1 MLPFFLEI
9 NYMQKIFLFIALICN
24 FLSANQS
31 QVYLSEDREPC
42 AVYVPSKIP
51 LFGDL
56 HVHTTLS
63 LDANTQGTLNTPD
76 DAYRY
81 AKGQSLYLQPYNKDK
96 TSSRSSKLN
105 QALDFAA
112 VTDHA
117 ELLGEVRLC
126 LDPQS
131 AKFNGFQCMAYRSFP
146 KLSYFFMNAK
156 ASMRKPLGMC
166 GDSREICLEAAEKP
180 WQEIIDAAEEHYDR
194 TKSCAFTTFVGYE
207 WTGAAYSGNNLHRN
221 IIFENSNVPFQP
233 VSFYEAPSRSELW
246 EQLDR
251 ECSKDC
257 NYMVIPHNSNLSN
270 GFMFEKPNQD
280 EIYLQNIREPLVE
293 IFQHK
298 GSSECA
304 INSNDPLCS
313 FEQLP
318 YKDFKSK
325 FSRNLSAPPKSSFVR
340 DALNQG
346 LLIQAKENINP
357 FKFGFIGSTDTH
369 LGSPGLVD
377 EDVFPGHGGAGKSF
391 RTSIPEGL
399 PDDIEFNPGGLAVV
413 WAEENS
419 RTSIFNALKR
429 KEVYG
434 TSGPRFLVRFFL
446 GEGLDADLC
455 SQPEAIS
462 RAYEDGVPMGATSQA
477 ELMTKAR
484 LFISASVDASLK
496 DQYIE
501 KLQVV
506 KGTMIDGE
514 VITAV
519 HDVMIHEP
527 TDLDLDS
534 CEVVGTGVRSMCT
547 VWDDPSFIQGD
558 EAYYYVRVV
567 ANKSCRWSHDLCLKN
582 SEYCEESNLNIPKFI
597 QERAWTSPIWL
608 EKSTDI

>member
-1 MLPFFLEI
+1 
-9 NYMQKIFLFIALICN
+9 MQKIFLFLAISSN
-24 FLSANQS
+24 FLFANLSSAYPN
-31 QVYLSEDREPC
+31 EDREPC
-42 AVYVPSKIP
+42 DVYVPNKMP

-56 HVHTTLS
+56 HVHTALS
-63 LDANTQGTLNTPD
+63 LDANTQGTLNSPD

-81 AKGQSLYLQPYNKDK
+81 AKGQKLYLQPYNKDR
-96 TSSRSSKLN
+96 TSSRISKLN
-105 QALDFAA
+105 QPLDFAA

-131 AKFNGFQCMAYRSFP
+131 AKYNGLQCRTYRNFP
-146 KLSYFFMNAK
+146 KLSYFYMNAK

-180 WQEIIDAAEEHYDR
+180 WQEIIQAAEEHYDR
-194 TKSCAFTTFVGYE
+194 TAACSFTTFVGYE

-221 IIFENSNVPFQP
+221 VIFDSSNVPYQP
-233 VSFYEAPSRSELW
+233 ISFYEAPTRVELW
-246 EQLDR
+246 EQLDQ
-251 ECSKDC
+251 ECLKDC
-257 NYMVIPHNSNLSN
+257 DYMVIPHNSNLSN

-325 FSRNLSAPPKSSFVR
+325 FSKDFSASPNSSFVR

-369 LGSPGLVD
+369 LGTPGLVD
-377 EDVFPGHGGAGKSF
+377 EEVFPGHGGAGKSY
-391 RTSIPEGL
+391 RSSIPDGL

-446 GEGLDADLC
+446 GEGLDTNLC
-455 SQPEAIS
+455 DHSDAVS
-462 RAYEDGVPMGATSQA
+462 YAYKNGIPMGSTSGSN
-477 ELMTKAR
+477 LMSKAR
-484 LFISASVDASLK
+484 LFISASADPSLK
-496 DQYIE
+496 HQYIE

-506 KGTMIDGE
+506 KGRIVDGE
-514 VITAV
+514 VITSV
-519 HDVMIHEP
+519 HDVMSHKP
-527 TDLDLDS
+527 TDLDLNS
-534 CEVVGTGVRSMCT
+534 CKVIGTGVRSMCT
-547 VWDDPSFIQGD
+547 VWDDPSFNQED

-567 ANKSCRWSHDLCLKN
+567 ANKSCRWSHNLCLKN
-582 SEYCEESNLNIPKFI
+582 SEYCEDSNSNIPKFI

-608 EKSTDI
+608 ENSSDI

>member
-1 MLPFFLEI
+1 MKKIFFL
-9 NYMQKIFLFIALICN
+9 YLAVTSSFLF
-24 FLSANQS
+24 ANDN
-31 QVYLSEDREPC
+31 QVYLNEDREPC
-42 AVYVPSKIP
+42 SVHVQNRMP

-56 HVHTTLS
+56 HVHTALS

-81 AKGQSLYLQPYNKDK
+81 AKGQSLYLQPYNEDR
-96 TSSRSSKLN
+96 TSSRISKLK
-105 QALDFAA
+105 QPLDFAA

-126 LDPQS
+126 LDPKS
-131 AKFNGFQCMAYRSFP
+131 PKYNGFQCLAYRSFP
-146 KLSYFFMNAK
+146 KLSYFYMNAK
-156 ASMRKPLGMC
+156 ASLGKPLGMC
-166 GDSREICLEAAEKP
+166 GNSREICLDAAEIP
-180 WQEIIDAAEEHYDR
+180 WQEIIQATEEHYDR
-194 TKSCAFTTFVGYE
+194 TETCKFSTFIGYE

-221 IIFENSNVPFQP
+221 IIFESSNVPYQP
-233 VSFYEAPSRSELW
+233 VSFYEAPTRAKLW
-246 EQLDR
+246 EQLDQ
-251 ECSKDC
+251 ECSKNC

-304 INSNDPLCS
+304 VDSQDPLCS

-325 FSRNLSAPPKSSFVR
+325 FSKDFSQGPKSSFVR
-340 DALNQG
+340 DALNEG
-346 LLIQAKENINP
+346 MLIQKEQKINP

-369 LGSPGLVD
+369 LGTPGSVD
-377 EDVFPGHGGAGKSF
+377 EETFQGHGGAGKSF

-446 GEGLDADLC
+446 GESLDEDLC
-455 SQPEAIS
+455 NHPDAIS
-462 RAYEDGVPMGATSQA
+462 YAYKNGVPMGATSQSN
-477 ELMTKAR
+477 LMSKAR
-484 LFISASVDASLK
+484 LFISAIADSSLK
-496 DQYIE
+496 YQYIE

-506 KGTMIDGE
+506 KG
-514 VITAV
+514 VINNGKVDTSV
-519 HDVMIHEP
+519 HDIKTHHP
-527 TDLDLDS
+527 TQLDLNS
-534 CEVVGTGVRSMCT
+534 CQVIGTGVRSMCA
-547 VWDDPSFIQGD
+547 VWEDPNFNQGD

-582 SEYCEESNLNIPKFI
+582 SAYCEEESDSAAPKFI

-608 EKSTDI
+608 ENS

>member
-1 MLPFFLEI
+1 MQ
-9 NYMQKIFLFIALICN
+9 NMQKIFFLFVAITAN
-24 FLSANQS
+24 FLFSNESHAYMN
-31 QVYLSEDREPC
+31 EDREPC
-42 AVYVPSKIP
+42 NVYVPDRMP

-56 HVHTTLS
+56 HVHTALS

-81 AKGQSLYLQPYNKDK
+81 AKGQSLYLQPYNIDK
-96 TSSRSSKLN
+96 TSSRTSKLN
-105 QALDFAA
+105 QPLDFAA

-131 AKFNGFQCMAYRSFP
+131 AKYNGFQCRAYRGFP
-146 KLSYFFMNAK
+146 KLSYFYMNAK

-166 GDSREICLEAAEKP
+166 GDSREMCLEAAEKP
-180 WQEIIDAAEEHYDR
+180 WQEIIQAAEEHYDR
-194 TKSCAFTTFVGYE
+194 TEACEFSTFVGYE

-221 IIFENSNVPFQP
+221 IIFENSNVPYQP
-233 VSFYEAPSRSELW
+233 VSFYEAPTRAELW
-246 EQLDR
+246 KQLDQ
-251 ECSKDC
+251 ECAKDC

-304 INSNDPLCS
+304 IDSQDPLCS

-325 FSRNLSAPPKSSFVR
+325 FSKGFSPPPKSSFVR

-369 LGSPGLVD
+369 LGTPGAVD
-377 EDVFPGHGGAGKSF
+377 EESFQGHGGAGKSF
-391 RTSIPEGL
+391 RTSIPKGL

-413 WAEENS
+413 WAKENS
-419 RTSIFNALKR
+419 RSSIFQALKR

-446 GEGLDADLC
+446 GETLDADMC
-455 SQPEAIS
+455 DIPDAIS
-462 RAYEDGVPMGATSQA
+462 HAYAGGVPMGASLQA
-477 ELMTKAR
+477 DLLTRAR
-484 LFISASVDASLK
+484 LFISASADQSLK

-506 KGTMIDGE
+506 KGTILDGE
-514 VITAV
+514 VITSV
-519 HDVMIHEP
+519 HDVMTHEP
-527 TDLDLDS
+527 TDLDL
-534 CEVVGTGVRSMCT
+534 
-547 VWDDPSFIQGD
+547 
-558 EAYYYVRVV
+558 
-567 ANKSCRWSHDLCLKN
+567 N
-582 SEYCEESNLNIPKFI
+582 S
-597 QERAWTSPIWL
+597 
-608 EKSTDI
+608 

>member
-1 MLPFFLEI
+1 
-9 NYMQKIFLFIALICN
+9 MQKIFLLLLFTSNLL
-24 FLSANQS
+24 FANQD
-31 QVYLSEDREPC
+31 QVYPNEDREPC
-42 AVYVPSKIP
+42 GVYVPNKIP

-56 HVHTTLS
+56 HVHTALS

-81 AKGQSLYLQPYNKDK
+81 AKGQPLYLQPYDEDR
-96 TSSRSSKLN
+96 TSSRRTKLN

-126 LDPQS
+126 LNS
-131 AKFNGFQCMAYRSFP
+131 ESVKYNSLQCRAYRGFP

-166 GDSREICLEAAEKP
+166 GDSREICLDAAEKP
-180 WQEIIDAAEEHYDR
+180 WQEIIQAAEDHYDR
-194 TKSCAFTTFVGYE
+194 TESCGFTTFIGYE

-221 IIFENSNVPFQP
+221 IIFESSNVPYQP
-233 VSFYEAPSRSELW
+233 ISFYEAHTRAKLW
-246 EQLDR
+246 EQLDL

-280 EIYLQNIREPLVE
+280 EIYLQNIKEPLVE

-304 INSNDPLCS
+304 INSSDPLCS

-325 FSRNLSAPPKSSFVR
+325 FSKDFSTPPKSSFVR

-346 LLIQAKENINP
+346 LLIQAQESINP

-369 LGSPGLVD
+369 LGTPGLVD

-391 RTSIPEGL
+391 RSSIPEGL

-446 GEGLDADLC
+446 GDSLDLDLC

-462 RAYEDGVPMGATSQA
+462 RAYKTGVPMGGTSQA
-477 ELMTKAR
+477 DLLNRAR
-484 LFISASVDASLK
+484 LFISASADSSLK

-506 KGTMIDGE
+506 KGTIVDGA
-514 VITAV
+514 VITTV
-519 HDVMIHEP
+519 QDIMTHE
-527 TDLDLDS
+527 TADIDLNS
-534 CEVVGTGVRSMCT
+534 CEVIGNGVRSMCV
-547 VWDDPSFIQGD
+547 VWDDPNFIQGD
-558 EAYYYVRVV
+558 EAYYYVRVI
-567 ANKSCRWSHDLCLKN
+567 ANKSCRWSHDLCIKN
-582 SEYCEESNLNIPKFI
+582 SEYCEDSNLNIPKFI

-608 EKSTDI
+608 EKSLDI

>member
-1 MLPFFLEI
+1 MRKLFF
-9 NYMQKIFLFIALICN
+9 IFALTSN
-24 FLSANQS
+24 FLLASQNQS
-31 QVYLSEDREPC
+31 YINEDREPC
-42 AVYVPSKIP
+42 NVFVPDKIP

-81 AKGQSLYLQPYNKDK
+81 AKGQKLFLQPYNQDK
-96 TSSRSSKLN
+96 SSSRSSKLR

-131 AKFNGFQCMAYRSFP
+131 SKYNSFQCRAYKSFP

-166 GDSREICLEAAEKP
+166 GDGREVCLDAAEKP
-180 WQEIIDAAEEHYDR
+180 WQEIIQAAEEHYDR
-194 TKSCAFTTFVGYE
+194 TESCSFTTFVGYE
-207 WTGAAYSGNNLHRN
+207 WTGAVYSGNNLHRN
-221 IIFENSNVPFQP
+221 IIFESSNVPFQP
-233 VSFYEAPSRSELW
+233 ISFYEAPTRADLW
-246 EQLDR
+246 EQLDQ
-251 ECSKDC
+251 ECSTDC
-257 NYMVIPHNSNLSN
+257 NYVVIPHNSNLSN
-270 GFMFEKPNQD
+270 GFMFEKPSQD
-280 EIYLQNIREPLVE
+280 EIYIQNIREPLVE

-318 YKDFKSK
+318 YKDFKAK
-325 FSRNLSAPPKSSFVR
+325 FSKDFSSPPKSSFVR

-346 LLIQAKENINP
+346 LLIQSQENINP

-369 LGSPGLVD
+369 LGTPGLVD
-377 EDVFPGHGGAGKSF
+377 EDVFSGHGGAGKSF
-391 RTSIPEGL
+391 RTAIPEGL

-446 GEGLDADLC
+446 GDNLDVDLC
-455 SQPEAIS
+455 SQPDAIS
-462 RAYEDGVPMGATSQA
+462 RAYETGVPMGGTSQA
-477 ELMTKAR
+477 DLMTKAR
-484 LFISASVDASLK
+484 LFISASADLSLK

-506 KGTMIDGE
+506 KGTIVDGE
-514 VITAV
+514 VITSV
-519 HDVMIHEP
+519 HDVMTHD
-527 TDLDLDS
+527 TVGLNLNS
-534 CEVVGTGVRSMCT
+534 CEVTGDGVRSMCT
-547 VWDDPSFIQGD
+547 VWDDPNFIQGD

-567 ANKSCRWSHDLCLKN
+567 ANKSCRWSHDLCIKN
-582 SEYCEESNLNIPKFI
+582 PEHCEDNNSNIPKFI

-608 EKSTDI
+608 ENSLDI

>member
-1 MLPFFLEI
+1 MRKLFF
-9 NYMQKIFLFIALICN
+9 IFALTSN
-24 FLSANQS
+24 FLLASQNQS
-31 QVYLSEDREPC
+31 YFNEDREPC
-42 AVYVPSKIP
+42 NVFVPDKIP

-81 AKGQSLYLQPYNKDK
+81 AKGQKLFLQPYNQDK
-96 TSSRSSKLN
+96 SSSRSSKLR

-131 AKFNGFQCMAYRSFP
+131 SKYNSFQCRAYKSFP

-156 ASMRKPLGMC
+156 ASMRKPLGIC
-166 GDSREICLEAAEKP
+166 GDGREVCLDAAEKP
-180 WQEIIDAAEEHYDR
+180 WQEIIQAAEEHYDR
-194 TKSCAFTTFVGYE
+194 TESCSFTTFVGYE
-207 WTGAAYSGNNLHRN
+207 WTGAVYSGNNLHRN
-221 IIFENSNVPFQP
+221 IIFESSNVPFQP
-233 VSFYEAPSRSELW
+233 ISFYEAPTRAELW
-246 EQLDR
+246 EQLDQ
-251 ECSKDC
+251 ECSADC
-257 NYMVIPHNSNLSN
+257 NYVVIPHNSNLSN
-270 GFMFEKPNQD
+270 GFMFEKPSQD
-280 EIYLQNIREPLVE
+280 EIYIQNIREPLVE

-318 YKDFKSK
+318 YKDFKAK
-325 FSRNLSAPPKSSFVR
+325 FSKDFSSPPKSSFVR

-346 LLIQAKENINP
+346 LLIQTQENINP

-369 LGSPGLVD
+369 LGTPGLVD
-377 EDVFPGHGGAGKSF
+377 EDVFSGHGGAGKSF
-391 RTSIPEGL
+391 RTAIPEGL

-446 GEGLDADLC
+446 GDSLDVDLC
-455 SQPEAIS
+455 SQPDAIS
-462 RAYEDGVPMGATSQA
+462 RAYETGVPMGGTSQA
-477 ELMTKAR
+477 DLMTKAR
-484 LFISASVDASLK
+484 LFISASADLSLK

-506 KGTMIDGE
+506 KGTIVDGE
-514 VITAV
+514 VITSV
-519 HDVMIHEP
+519 HDVMTHD
-527 TDLDLDS
+527 TVGLNLNS
-534 CEVVGTGVRSMCT
+534 CEVTGDGVRSMCT
-547 VWDDPSFIQGD
+547 VWDDPNFIQGD

-567 ANKSCRWSHDLCLKN
+567 ANKSCRWSHDLCIKN
-582 SEYCEESNLNIPKFI
+582 PEHCEDNNSNIPKFI

-608 EKSTDI
+608 ENSLDI

>member
-9 NYMQKIFLFIALICN
+9 IYMQKVFFFLVLSSSFLF
-24 FLSANQS
+24 ANQS
-31 QVYLSEDREPC
+31 QVYLNEDREPC
-42 AVYVPSKIP
+42 KVFVPNKMP

-56 HVHTTLS
+56 HVHTALS

-81 AKGQSLYLQPYNKDK
+81 AKGQPLYLQPYKTDK

-105 QALDFAA
+105 KALDFAA

-126 LDPQS
+126 LDPES
-131 AKFNGFQCMAYRSFP
+131 AKYNSFQCRAYRGFP

-166 GDSREICLEAAEKP
+166 GYSREICLAAAEQP
-180 WQEIIDAAEEHYDR
+180 WQETIQAAEEHYDR
-194 TKSCAFTTFVGYE
+194 TESCAFTTFIGYE

-221 IIFENSNVPFQP
+221 IIFDSSNIPYQP
-233 VSFYEAPSRSELW
+233 ISFYEAPTRAELW
-246 EQLDR
+246 EQLDQK
-251 ECSKDC
+251 CLKDC
-257 NYMVIPHNSNLSN
+257 SYIVIPHNSNLSN

-304 INSNDPLCS
+304 INPKDPLCS

-325 FSRNLSAPPKSSFVR
+325 FTRDFSASPKSSFVR
-340 DALNQG
+340 DALNKG
-346 LLIQAKENINP
+346 LLIQTKENINP

-369 LGSPGLVD
+369 LGTPGLVD

-391 RTSIPEGL
+391 RTSIPDDL

-434 TSGPRFLVRFFL
+434 TSGPRFIVRFFL
-446 GEGLDADLC
+446 GDNLDDNLC
-455 SQPEAIS
+455 TQPQAIS
-462 RAYEDGVPMGATSQA
+462 KAYSNGVPMGGTSQA
-477 ELMTKAR
+477 DLLTRAR
-484 LFISASVDASLK
+484 LFISASADQSLS
-496 DQYIE
+496 DQFIE

-506 KGTMIDGE
+506 KGKIVDGE
-514 VITAV
+514 VITSV
-519 HDVMIHEP
+519 HDVMTHTP
-527 TDLDLDS
+527 TDLDLNS
-534 CEVVGTGVRSMCT
+534 CKVIGAGLRSMCA
-547 VWDDPSFIQGD
+547 VWDDPGFNRGD
-558 EAYYYVRVV
+558 EAYYYVRVI

-582 SEYCEESNLNIPKFI
+582 ADYCEGNNSNVPKFI

-608 EKSTDI
+608 EKSADI

>member
-1 MLPFFLEI
+1 
-9 NYMQKIFLFIALICN
+9 MQKIFFLFVAITAN
-24 FLSANQS
+24 FLFANES
-31 QVYLSEDREPC
+31 HVYMNEDREPC
-42 AVYVPSKIP
+42 SVYVPDRMP

-56 HVHTTLS
+56 HVHTALS

-81 AKGQSLYLQPYNKDK
+81 AKGQSLYLQPYNEDG
-96 TSSRSSKLN
+96 TSLRTSKLN
-105 QALDFAA
+105 QPLDFAA

-131 AKFNGFQCMAYRSFP
+131 AKYNGFQCRAYRSFP
-146 KLSYFFMNAK
+146 KLSYFYMNAK

-166 GDSREICLEAAEKP
+166 GDSRKICLEAAEKP
-180 WQEIIDAAEEHYDR
+180 WQEIIQAAEEHYDR
-194 TKSCAFTTFVGYE
+194 SEACEFSTFVGYE

-221 IIFENSNVPFQP
+221 IIFENSNVPYQP
-233 VSFYEAPSRSELW
+233 VSFYEAPTRAELW
-246 EQLDR
+246 KQLDQ

-280 EIYLQNIREPLVE
+280 EIYLHNIREPLVE

-304 INSNDPLCS
+304 IDSQDPLCS

-325 FSRNLSAPPKSSFVR
+325 FSKNFSASPKSSFVR

-357 FKFGFIGSTDTH
+357 FKLGFIGSTDTH
-369 LGSPGLVD
+369 LGTPGSVD
-377 EDVFPGHGGAGKSF
+377 EEVFQGHGGAGKSF
-391 RTSIPEGL
+391 RTSIPAGL

-419 RTSIFNALKR
+419 RTSIFQALKR

-446 GEGLDADLC
+446 GESLETDLC
-455 SQPEAIS
+455 NYPNAIS
-462 RAYEDGVPMGATSQA
+462 RAYENGVPMGGTSQA
-477 ELMTKAR
+477 DLITRAR
-484 LFISASVDASLK
+484 LFISASADSSLK

-506 KGTMIDGE
+506 KGTIINGE
-514 VITAV
+514 VITSV
-519 HDVMIHEP
+519 HDVMINEP

-534 CEVVGTGVRSMCT
+534 CQVMGTGVRSMCT
-547 VWDDPSFIQGD
+547 VWEDPSFNHGD

-567 ANKSCRWSHDLCLKN
+567 ANKSCRWSHDLCLKTP
-582 SEYCEESNLNIPKFI
+582 EYCEESNSNVPKFI

-608 EKSTDI
+608 ENSSDI

>member
-1 MLPFFLEI
+1 MRKLFF
-9 NYMQKIFLFIALICN
+9 IFALTSN
-24 FLSANQS
+24 FLLAS
-31 QVYLSEDREPC
+31 QNHSYINEDREPC
-42 AVYVPSKIP
+42 NVFVPNKIP

-81 AKGQSLYLQPYNKDK
+81 AKGQKLFLQPYNQDK
-96 TSSRSSKLN
+96 SSSRSSKLR

-131 AKFNGFQCMAYRSFP
+131 SKYNSFQCRAYKSFP

-156 ASMRKPLGMC
+156 ASMRKPLGIC
-166 GDSREICLEAAEKP
+166 GDGREVCLDAAEKP
-180 WQEIIDAAEEHYDR
+180 WQEIIQAAEDHYDR
-194 TKSCAFTTFVGYE
+194 TESCSFTTFVGYE
-207 WTGAAYSGNNLHRN
+207 WTGAVYSGNNLHRN
-221 IIFENSNVPFQP
+221 IIFESSNVPFQP
-233 VSFYEAPSRSELW
+233 ISFYEAPTRTELW
-246 EQLDR
+246 EQLDQ
-251 ECSKDC
+251 ECSTDC
-257 NYMVIPHNSNLSN
+257 NYVVIPHNSNLSN
-270 GFMFEKPNQD
+270 GFMFEKPSQD
-280 EIYLQNIREPLVE
+280 EIYIQNIREPLVE

-318 YKDFKSK
+318 YKDFKAK
-325 FSRNLSAPPKSSFVR
+325 FSKDFSSPPKSSFVR
-340 DALNQG
+340 DALMQG
-346 LLIQAKENINP
+346 LLIQTQENINP

-369 LGSPGLVD
+369 LGTPGLVD
-377 EDVFPGHGGAGKSF
+377 EDVFSGHGGAGKSF
-391 RTSIPEGL
+391 RTAIPEGL

-446 GEGLDADLC
+446 GDSLDVDLC
-455 SQPEAIS
+455 SQPDAIS
-462 RAYEDGVPMGATSQA
+462 RAYQTGVPMGGTSQA
-477 ELMTKAR
+477 DLMTKAR
-484 LFISASVDASLK
+484 LFISASADLSLK

-506 KGTMIDGE
+506 KGTIVDGE
-514 VITAV
+514 VTTSV
-519 HDVMIHEP
+519 HDVMTHE
-527 TDLDLDS
+527 TVGLDLNS
-534 CEVVGTGVRSMCT
+534 CEVTGNGVRSMCT
-547 VWDDPSFIQGD
+547 VWDDPNFIQGD

-567 ANKSCRWSHDLCLKN
+567 ANKSCRWSHDLCIKN
-582 SEYCEESNLNIPKFI
+582 PEHCEDNNSNIPKFI

-608 EKSTDI
+608 ENSLDI

>member
-1 MLPFFLEI
+1 
-9 NYMQKIFLFIALICN
+9 MQKIFLLLVFTSNL
-24 FLSANQS
+24 LYANQD
-31 QVYLSEDREPC
+31 QVYPNEDREPC
-42 AVYVPSKIP
+42 SVYVPNKIP

-56 HVHTTLS
+56 HVHTALS

-81 AKGQSLYLQPYNKDK
+81 AKGQPLYLQPYDEDR
-96 TSSRSSKLN
+96 TSSRRTKLN

-126 LDPQS
+126 LDS
-131 AKFNGFQCMAYRSFP
+131 ESVKYNSLQCRAYRGFP

-166 GDSREICLEAAEKP
+166 GDSREICLDAAEKP
-180 WQEIIDAAEEHYDR
+180 WQEIIQAAEDHYDR
-194 TKSCAFTTFVGYE
+194 TESCGFTTFVGYE

-221 IIFENSNVPFQP
+221 IIFESSNIPYQP
-233 VSFYEAPSRSELW
+233 ISFYEAPTRAKLW
-246 EQLDR
+246 EQLDL

-280 EIYLQNIREPLVE
+280 EIYLQNIKEPLVE

-304 INSNDPLCS
+304 INSSDPLCS

-325 FSRNLSAPPKSSFVR
+325 FSKDFSTPPKSSFVR
-340 DALNQG
+340 DALNKG
-346 LLIQAKENINP
+346 LLIQAQENINP

-369 LGSPGLVD
+369 LGTPGLVD
-377 EDVFPGHGGAGKSF
+377 EDIFPGHGGAGKSF
-391 RTSIPEGL
+391 RNSIPEGL

-446 GEGLDADLC
+446 GESLDADLC
-455 SQPEAIS
+455 SKPEAIS
-462 RAYEDGVPMGATSQA
+462 LAYKTGVPMGATSQA
-477 ELMTKAR
+477 DLITRAR
-484 LFISASVDASLK
+484 LFISASADSSME

-506 KGTMIDGE
+506 KGTIVDGE
-514 VITAV
+514 VITTV
-519 HDVMIHEP
+519 HDIMTHKTV
-527 TDLDLDS
+527 DLDLDS
-534 CEVVGTGVRSMCT
+534 CEVIGKGVRSMCR
-547 VWDDPSFIQGD
+547 VWDDPNFTQGD
-558 EAYYYVRVV
+558 EAYYYVRVL
-567 ANKSCRWSHDLCLKN
+567 ANKSCRWSHDMCLKN
-582 SEYCEESNLNIPKFI
+582 SEYCEHSNSNIPKFI

-608 EKSTDI
+608 ENSSDI

>member
-1 MLPFFLEI
+1 MRKLFFIL
-9 NYMQKIFLFIALICN
+9 ALTSN
-24 FLSANQS
+24 FLLASQNQS
-31 QVYLSEDREPC
+31 YINEDREPC
-42 AVYVPSKIP
+42 NVFVPNKIP

-81 AKGQSLYLQPYNKDK
+81 AKGQKLFLQPYNQDK
-96 TSSRSSKLN
+96 SSSRSSKLR

-126 LDPQS
+126 LDPLS
-131 AKFNGFQCMAYRSFP
+131 SKYNSFQCRAYKSFP

-156 ASMRKPLGMC
+156 ASMRKPLGIC
-166 GDSREICLEAAEKP
+166 GDGREVCLDAAEKP
-180 WQEIIDAAEEHYDR
+180 WQEIIQAAEEHYDR
-194 TKSCAFTTFVGYE
+194 TESCSFTTFVGYE
-207 WTGAAYSGNNLHRN
+207 WTGAVYSGNNLHRN
-221 IIFENSNVPFQP
+221 IIFESSNVPFQP
-233 VSFYEAPSRSELW
+233 ISFYEAPTRAELW
-246 EQLDR
+246 EQLDQ
-251 ECSKDC
+251 ECSIDC
-257 NYMVIPHNSNLSN
+257 NYVVIPHNSNLSN
-270 GFMFEKPNQD
+270 GFMFEKPSQD
-280 EIYLQNIREPLVE
+280 EIYIQNIREPLVE

-318 YKDFKSK
+318 YKDFKAK
-325 FSRNLSAPPKSSFVR
+325 FSKDFSYPPKSSFVR

-346 LLIQAKENINP
+346 LLIQTQENINP

-369 LGSPGLVD
+369 LGTPGLVD
-377 EDVFPGHGGAGKSF
+377 EDVFSGHGGAGKSF
-391 RTSIPEGL
+391 RTAIPEGL

-446 GEGLDADLC
+446 GDSLDVDLC
-455 SQPEAIS
+455 SQPDAIS
-462 RAYEDGVPMGATSQA
+462 RAYETGVPMGGTSQA
-477 ELMTKAR
+477 DLMTKAR
-484 LFISASVDASLK
+484 LFISASADLSLK

-506 KGTMIDGE
+506 KGTIVDGE
-514 VITAV
+514 VITSV
-519 HDVMIHEP
+519 HDVMTHD
-527 TDLDLDS
+527 TVGLDLNS
-534 CEVVGTGVRSMCT
+534 CEVTGDGVRSMCT
-547 VWDDPSFIQGD
+547 VWDDPDFIQGD

-567 ANKSCRWSHDLCLKN
+567 ANKSCRWSHDLCIKN
-582 SEYCEESNLNIPKFI
+582 PEHCEDNNSNIPKFI

-608 EKSTDI
+608 ENSLDI

>member
-1 MLPFFLEI
+1 MRKLFF
-9 NYMQKIFLFIALICN
+9 IFVLTSN
-24 FLSANQS
+24 FLLASQNQS
-31 QVYLSEDREPC
+31 YINEDREPC
-42 AVYVPSKIP
+42 NIFVPDKIP

-81 AKGQSLYLQPYNKDK
+81 AKGQKLFLQPYNQDK
-96 TSSRSSKLN
+96 SSSRSSKLR

-131 AKFNGFQCMAYRSFP
+131 SKYNSFQCRAYKSFP

-156 ASMRKPLGMC
+156 ASMRKPLGIC
-166 GDSREICLEAAEKP
+166 GDGREVCLDAAEKP
-180 WQEIIDAAEEHYDR
+180 WQEIIQAAEEHYDR
-194 TKSCAFTTFVGYE
+194 TESCSFTTFVGYE
-207 WTGAAYSGNNLHRN
+207 WTGAVYSGNNLHRN
-221 IIFENSNVPFQP
+221 IIFESSNVPFQP
-233 VSFYEAPSRSELW
+233 ISFYEAPTRAELW
-246 EQLDR
+246 EQLDQ
-251 ECSKDC
+251 ECSIDC
-257 NYMVIPHNSNLSN
+257 NYVVIPHNSNLSN
-270 GFMFEKPNQD
+270 GFMFEKPSQD
-280 EIYLQNIREPLVE
+280 EIYIQNIREPLVE

-318 YKDFKSK
+318 YKDFKAK
-325 FSRNLSAPPKSSFVR
+325 FSKDFSSPPKSSFVR

-346 LLIQAKENINP
+346 LLIQTQENINP
-357 FKFGFIGSTDTH
+357 FKFGFIASTDTH
-369 LGSPGLVD
+369 LGTPGLVD
-377 EDVFPGHGGAGKSF
+377 EDVFSGHGGAGKSF
-391 RTSIPEGL
+391 RSAIPEGL

-446 GEGLDADLC
+446 GDSLDVDLC
-455 SQPEAIS
+455 SQPDAIS
-462 RAYEDGVPMGATSQA
+462 RAYETGVPMGGTSQA
-477 ELMTKAR
+477 DLMTKAR
-484 LFISASVDASLK
+484 LFISASADLSLK

-506 KGTMIDGE
+506 KGTIVDGK
-514 VITAV
+514 VITSV
-519 HDVMIHEP
+519 HDVMTHD
-527 TDLDLDS
+527 TVGLDLNS
-534 CEVVGTGVRSMCT
+534 CEVTGDGVRSMCT
-547 VWDDPSFIQGD
+547 VWDDPDFIQGD

-567 ANKSCRWSHDLCLKN
+567 ANKSCRWSHDLCIKN
-582 SEYCEESNLNIPKFI
+582 PEHCKDNNSNIPKFI

-608 EKSTDI
+608 ENSLDI

>member
-1 MLPFFLEI
+1 MLAS
-9 NYMQKIFLFIALICN
+9 Q
-24 FLSANQS
+24 NQS
-31 QVYLSEDREPC
+31 YINEDREPC
-42 AVYVPSKIP
+42 NVFVPNKIP

-81 AKGQSLYLQPYNKDK
+81 AKGQKLFLQPYNQDK
-96 TSSRSSKLN
+96 SSSRSSKLR

-131 AKFNGFQCMAYRSFP
+131 SKYNSFQCRAYKSFP

-156 ASMRKPLGMC
+156 ASMRKPLGIC
-166 GDSREICLEAAEKP
+166 GDGREVCLDAAEKP
-180 WQEIIDAAEEHYDR
+180 WQEIIQAAEEHYDR
-194 TKSCAFTTFVGYE
+194 TESCSFTTFVGYE

-221 IIFENSNVPFQP
+221 IIFESSNVPFQP
-233 VSFYEAPSRSELW
+233 VSFYEAPTRADLW
-246 EQLDR
+246 EQLNQ
-251 ECSKDC
+251 ECSIDC
-257 NYMVIPHNSNLSN
+257 DYIVIPHNSNLSN
-270 GFMFEKPNQD
+270 GFMFEKPSQD
-280 EIYLQNIREPLVE
+280 EIYFQNIREPLVE

-318 YKDFKSK
+318 YKDFKAK
-325 FSRNLSAPPKSSFVR
+325 FSKDFSPPPKSSFVR

-346 LLIQAKENINP
+346 LLIQTQENINP

-369 LGSPGLVD
+369 LGTPGLVD

-391 RTSIPEGL
+391 RASIPEGL

-446 GEGLDADLC
+446 GDSLDVDLC
-455 SQPEAIS
+455 SQPDAIS
-462 RAYEDGVPMGATSQA
+462 RAYQTGVPMGGTSQA
-477 ELMTKAR
+477 DLMTKAR
-484 LFISASVDASLK
+484 LLIKDKIKDDEILLVMGAGSVGNW
-496 DQYIE
+496 
-501 KLQVV
+501 V
-506 KGTMIDGE
+506 KHQLLGDIDG
-514 VITAV
+514 
-519 HDVMIHEP
+519 
-527 TDLDLDS
+527 
-534 CEVVGTGVRSMCT
+534 
-547 VWDDPSFIQGD
+547 
-558 EAYYYVRVV
+558 
-567 ANKSCRWSHDLCLKN
+567 
-582 SEYCEESNLNIPKFI
+582 
-597 QERAWTSPIWL
+597 
-608 EKSTDI
+608 

>member
-1 MLPFFLEI
+1 MRKLFFIL
-9 NYMQKIFLFIALICN
+9 ALTSN
-24 FLSANQS
+24 FLLASQNQS
-31 QVYLSEDREPC
+31 YINEDREPC
-42 AVYVPSKIP
+42 NVFVPNKIP

-81 AKGQSLYLQPYNKDK
+81 AKGQKLFLQPYNQDK
-96 TSSRSSKLN
+96 SSSRSSKLR

-126 LDPQS
+126 LDPLS
-131 AKFNGFQCMAYRSFP
+131 SKYNSFQCRAYKSFP

-156 ASMRKPLGMC
+156 ASMRKPLGIC
-166 GDSREICLEAAEKP
+166 GDEREVCLDAAEKP
-180 WQEIIDAAEEHYDR
+180 WQEIIQAAEEHYDR
-194 TKSCAFTTFVGYE
+194 TESCSFTTFVGYE
-207 WTGAAYSGNNLHRN
+207 WTGAVYSGNNLHRN
-221 IIFENSNVPFQP
+221 IIFESSNVPFQP
-233 VSFYEAPSRSELW
+233 ISFYEAPTRAELW
-246 EQLDR
+246 EQLDQ
-251 ECSKDC
+251 ECSTDC
-257 NYMVIPHNSNLSN
+257 NYVVIPHNSNLSN
-270 GFMFEKPNQD
+270 GFMFEKPSQD
-280 EIYLQNIREPLVE
+280 EIYIQNIREPLVE

-318 YKDFKSK
+318 YKDFKAK
-325 FSRNLSAPPKSSFVR
+325 FSKDFSSPPKSSFVR

-346 LLIQAKENINP
+346 LLIQTQENINP

-369 LGSPGLVD
+369 LGTPGLVD
-377 EDVFPGHGGAGKSF
+377 EDVFSGHGGAGKSF
-391 RTSIPEGL
+391 RTAIPEGL

-446 GEGLDADLC
+446 GDSLDVDLC
-455 SQPEAIS
+455 SQPDAIS
-462 RAYEDGVPMGATSQA
+462 RAYETGVPMGGTSQA
-477 ELMTKAR
+477 DLMTKAR
-484 LFISASVDASLK
+484 LFISASADLSLK

-506 KGTMIDGE
+506 KGTIVDGE
-514 VITAV
+514 VITSV
-519 HDVMIHEP
+519 HDVMTHD
-527 TDLDLDS
+527 TVGLDLNS
-534 CEVVGTGVRSMCT
+534 CEVTGDGVRSMCT
-547 VWDDPSFIQGD
+547 VWDDPDFIQGD

-567 ANKSCRWSHDLCLKN
+567 ANKSCRWSHDLCIKN
-582 SEYCEESNLNIPKFI
+582 PEHCEDNNSNIPKFI

-608 EKSTDI
+608 ENSLDI

>member
-1 MLPFFLEI
+1 
-9 NYMQKIFLFIALICN
+9 MQKIFLLLALTSN
-24 FLSANQS
+24 FLFANQS
-31 QVYLSEDREPC
+31 QVYANEDREPC
-42 AVYVPSKIP
+42 SVYVPNKMP

-81 AKGQSLYLQPYNKDK
+81 AKGQPLYLQPYNEDK

-105 QALDFAA
+105 QGLDFAA

-131 AKFNGFQCMAYRSFP
+131 AKYNGLQCRAYRGFP

-166 GDSREICLEAAEKP
+166 GDSRDICLDAAEKP
-180 WQEIIDAAEEHYDR
+180 WQEIIQAAEEHYDR
-194 TKSCAFTTFVGYE
+194 TESCAFTTFVGYE

-221 IIFENSNVPFQP
+221 IIFESSNVPYQP
-233 VSFYEAPSRSELW
+233 ISFYEAPTRAELW
-246 EQLDR
+246 EQLDL

-304 INSNDPLCS
+304 INSSDPLCS

-325 FSRNLSAPPKSSFVR
+325 FSKDFSTPPKSSFVR

-346 LLIQAKENINP
+346 LLIQAQENINP

-369 LGSPGLVD
+369 LGTPGLVD

-391 RTSIPEGL
+391 RTSIPDGL

-446 GEGLDADLC
+446 GESLDADLC
-455 SQPEAIS
+455 SQPDSIS
-462 RAYEDGVPMGATSQA
+462 LAYKEGVPMGGTLQA
-477 ELMTKAR
+477 ELTTKAR
-484 LFISASVDASLK
+484 LFISASTDSSLK

-506 KGTMIDGE
+506 KGTIVDGE
-514 VITAV
+514 VITSV
-519 HDVMIHEP
+519 YDVMTHEP
-527 TDLDLDS
+527 TDLDLNS
-534 CEVVGTGVRSMCT
+534 CKVIGTGVRSMCA
-547 VWDDPSFIQGD
+547 VWDDPSFNHGD

-582 SEYCEESNLNIPKFI
+582 SEYCEESNSNIPKFI

-608 EKSTDI
+608 EKSLDI

>member
-1 MLPFFLEI
+1 MKKIFFL
-9 NYMQKIFLFIALICN
+9 YFAVTASSLF
-24 FLSANQS
+24 ANDNQA
-31 QVYLSEDREPC
+31 YLNEDREPC
-42 AVYVPSKIP
+42 SVHIKNKIP

-56 HVHTTLS
+56 HVHTALS

-81 AKGQSLYLQPYNKDK
+81 AKGQSLYLQPYNEDG
-96 TSSRSSKLN
+96 TSSRISKLK
-105 QALDFAA
+105 QPLDFAA

-117 ELLGEVRLC
+117 ELLGEVRMC
-126 LDPQS
+126 LDSQS
-131 AKFNGFQCMAYRSFP
+131 TKYDSFQCRVYRSFP
-146 KLSYFFMNAK
+146 KISYFYMNAK
-156 ASMRKPLGMC
+156 ASLRKPLGMC
-166 GDSREICLEAAEKP
+166 GDSREACLDAAQKP
-180 WQEIIDAAEEHYDR
+180 WQEIIQAAEEHYDR
-194 TKSCAFTTFVGYE
+194 SETCKFSTFIGYE
-207 WTGAAYSGNNLHRN
+207 WTGAAYAGNNLHRN
-221 IIFENSNVPFQP
+221 IIFQSSNVPYQP
-233 VSFYEAPSRSELW
+233 VSFYEAPSRAELW
-246 EQLDR
+246 EQLDQ

-304 INSNDPLCS
+304 IDSQDPLCS

-325 FSRNLSAPPKSSFVR
+325 FDKDLSEAPKSSFVR
-340 DALNQG
+340 DALNEG
-346 LLIQAKENINP
+346 MLLKKEQNINP
-357 FKFGFIGSTDTH
+357 YKFGFIGSTDTH
-369 LGSPGLVD
+369 LGTPGSVD
-377 EDVFPGHGGAGKSF
+377 EESFQGHGGAGKSF

-446 GEGLDADLC
+446 GEDLDKDLC
-455 SQPEAIS
+455 NHPDAIS
-462 RAYEDGVPMGATSQA
+462 YAYENGVAMGATTNSN
-477 ELMTKAR
+477 LISKAK
-484 LFISASVDASLK
+484 LFISASADPSLEN
-496 DQYIE
+496 QYIE
-501 KLQVV
+501 KLQIV
-506 KGTMIDGE
+506 KG
-514 VITAV
+514 VITNGKVITSV
-519 HDVMIHEP
+519 HDIKTHKP
-527 TDLDLDS
+527 TQLDLNS
-534 CEVVGTGVRSMCT
+534 CKVIDAGVRSMCT
-547 VWDDPSFIQGD
+547 VWEDSNFNQGD

-582 SEYCEESNLNIPKFI
+582 PSYCEEEGDAPVPKFI

-608 EKSTDI
+608 ENS